1 MGNISEATK
10 KVAHSISEVEEA
22 IWAHTMG
29 VVDHFLESGRQA
41 DQRLADRGL
50 QRRGD
55 TAIELTLILV
65 LLALPPAIGFV
76 AGRMTRPRRR

>member
-1 MGNISEATK
+1 MGNFGDVVKNAT
-10 KVAHSISEVEEA
+10 HSISEVEEA

-55 TAIELTLILV
+55 MAIELTLVLV